1 MCRRRTPFGHRSLNP
16 TSGSGT
22 GFGGPGHQHATLC
35 LHGSS
40 DRSRSRAPLLPLGL
54 MGQRLLFPVLPVAES
69 VDTALRPE
77 SKMLGFRQPAELTWG
92 ALNGKMETRTS
103 PDEIHGFVV
112 EDANAPILRLLV
124 LAITLC
130 HLLMSTCL
138 LHPRIVV
145 WRFNWPGFG
154 RTRGPLLPTESGAD
168 GEHAEGSWSSLQGT
182 TGDGREAR
190 CMTFIWGRRGRE
202 SQSLTRG
209 TRA

>member
-1 MCRRRTPFGHRSLNP
+1 
-16 TSGSGT
+16 
-22 GFGGPGHQHATLC
+22 
-35 LHGSS
+35 
-40 DRSRSRAPLLPLGL
+40 
-54 MGQRLLFPVLPVAES
+54 MGQRRLLFPVLPVAES

-190 CMTFIWGRRGRE
+190 CMTFIWGSPGEGISVSHSRHAR
-202 SQSLTRG
+202 LTSSHE
-209 TRA
+209 